1 MRPINSATAA
11 TLHAIT
17 LREGHAEEL
26 DSGGSFAGGC
36 PIPPPQAQ
44 DQARLPEQQTGF
56 VRAGTSVMCIKGC
69 VVAALE

>member
-44 DQARLPEQQTGF
+44 DQARLRSSRRGLLGREQ
-56 VRAGTSVMCIKGC
+56 V
-69 VVAALE
+69 